1 MCAISQLTKKY
12 VYLLKREKQTN
23 KQTKETIYKIRTF
36 FASGYMYLSGYT
48 KPYHHCLKQ
57 NFSFLAVIYYS
68 LL

>member
-1 MCAISQLTKKY
+1 MCHLTTDQKIRL
-12 VYLLKREKQTN
+12 LLKREKQTN

-57 NFSFLAVIYYS
+57 NFSFLTVIYYS